1 MKVLH
6 LNLPPVPPELA
17 RERLAPLG
25 AELVVAESRSGDD
38 VLEVARDADAIITAG
53 IGRLLTPELVAGL
66 ERCRHVSIWSGST
79 DYLDLEPFTEHSI
92 CVSFAAD
99 ECTDEV
105 ADHGMAMMLALGR
118 KLFHFD
124 RVMRDLKGV
133 YVPHD
138 PIIDAAKP
146 MPRLSTLT
154 VGSIGF
160 GRAGYALATRTAG
173 FGMRFLAYDPFVP
186 PGTGS
191 NLGVELTS
199 MERVLA
205 ESDFVHIY
213 VPMKEDTFH
222 IVGADQLKQMK
233 PTAYLVN
240 SSARSTVIDEVALL
254 EALTTGTIAGAGLDN
269 LDMAEIVEGQE
280 REVNPILAL
289 DNVILSPHIA
299 HVSDDAYR
307 NMQYRVC
314 DDVVGFFNGVWPR
327 LVANPAV
334 KEKIGTPP
342 G

>member
-1 MKVLH
+1 MKVVH

-25 AELVVAESRSGDD
+25 AEVVVAECHTGEE
-38 VLEVARDADAIITAG
+38 VLEVARDADAIICAG
-53 IGRLLTPELVAGL
+53 IGRLLTPELIAGL

-79 DYLDLEPFTEHSI
+79 DYLDLAPFTEHGI

-99 ECTDEV
+99 ACTDEV
-105 ADHGMAMMLALGR
+105 ADHGMAMMLSLGR
-118 KLFHFD
+118 RLRHFD
-124 RVMRDLKGV
+124 RVMRDLDGV

-160 GRAGYALATRTAG
+160 GRAGLALATRTAG

-186 PGTGS
+186 AGTGAE
-191 NLGVELTS
+191 LGVELTT

-205 ESDFVHIY
+205 ESDFVHLY

-222 IVGADQLKQMK
+222 LIGKAELEQMK

-240 SSARSTVIDEVALL
+240 CTARSAVIEETALL
-254 EALTTGTIAGAGLDN
+254 EALTNGTIAGAGLDN
-269 LDMAEIVEGQE
+269 LDMVEGV
-280 REVNPILAL
+280 VNPILAL
-289 DNVILSPHIA
+289 DNVVLSPHIA

-307 NMQYRVC
+307 TMQHRVC
-314 DDVVGFFNGVWPR
+314 DDVVAFFGGTWPA

-334 KEKIGTPP
+334 KERIGTPP